1 MAHQDG
7 LNFLV
12 GPSTQQIR
20 LVQAPGARQ
29 TPPFEPSALWTDS
42 KWATAAMHAKSLGLV
57 PGITLIPDSIVHPL
71 FVIHD
76 SYVAWRKFCSL
87 LVGEHL
93 SLDFW
98 VCVSLAH
105 YPGLCPTSSLNLP
118 VFSFPYFTW
127 TSCDVPVLCLSPSV
141 SCSLAFAS
149 AILLFLTFLLHLSFF
164 FVLSGWFNYFYLHYY
179 YLLAC

>member
-1 MAHQDG
+1 MALQDG
-7 LNFLV
+7 LNFLL

-57 PGITLIPDSIVHPL
+57 PGITLIPHSIVHPL
-71 FVIHD
+71 LGIHD

-87 LVGEHL
+87 LVRECL

-105 YPGLCPTSSLNLP
+105 YPGLCPTSSFN
-118 VFSFPYFTW
+118 
-127 TSCDVPVLCLSPSV
+127 LSP
-141 SCSLAFAS
+141 F
-149 AILLFLTFLLHLSFF
+149 ILSF
-164 FVLSGWFNYFYLHYY
+164 LSPISLELSVMFLSSV
-179 YLLAC
+179 YLLLSAVP